1 MNFKKI
7 VITVVIIFLIMTF
20 SRNLNKYAVDFI
32 ENQKEREDGLLVGA
46 EPFKIEK
53 NRDTTVLL
61 VHGTGSSP
69 KDFVDLANF
78 MAKNNISSKAMLLPG
93 HGTHPKDLNNAK
105 YEEWI
110 NAINLELD
118 SINSKN
124 KFLLGYSLGGI
135 LSLKISENQ
144 DLSGIISIN
153 APIFLQSKYIPF
165 IPLLE
170 LVQKYHVK
178 SPDNIIL
185 AAKEQRIA
193 YDATP
198 LNAILEIM
206 EVIKS
211 LNLEKV
217 TEPALIIQTK
227 NDTIVEPRSADFIYD
242 SISSKNKKI
251 EWLELSSHTQLNK
264 KEQEIMFEE
273 IVEFV
278 NKNSKP

>member
-1 MNFKKI
+1 MNFKQI

-78 MAKNNISSKAMLLPG
+78 MA
-93 HGTHPKDLNNAK
+93 
-105 YEEWI
+105 
-110 NAINLELD
+110 
-118 SINSKN
+118 KN